1 MTERLAITLVK
12 KEIDFQFGS
21 YNKSITLLE
30 NNGLDFEKSLTIT
43 PKDGIATIELT
54 PIIYQSQIA
63 RFPSVDTDN
72 AFANVVHKI
81 KSEYDKIKIDVLEMD
96 LNSYY
101 DDSKLNQYFTL
112 SIDAELSENTDMDSF
127 INNLNTIQVEFQ
139 SLTDLIIRKVSKAI
153 LAMAVNY
160 QLAKAA

>member
-21 YNKSITLLE
+21 YKKSITLLE

-81 KSEYDKIKIDVLEMD
+81 KSEYDQIKIEVLEMD

>member
-1 MTERLAITLVK
+1 MLEKLISNLIK

-81 KSEYDKIKIDVLEMD
+81 KSEYDQINIEVLEMD

-127 INNLNTIQVEFQ
+127 INNLQTIQVEFQ

>member
-1 MTERLAITLVK
+1 MLEKLISNLIK
-12 KEIDFQFGS
+12 KEINLQFGS

-63 RFPSVDTDN
+63 RFPSVDADN

-81 KSEYDKIKIDVLEMD
+81 KAEYDQIKIEVLEMD

>member
-1 MTERLAITLVK
+1 MLEKLISNLIK
-12 KEIDFQFGS
+12 KEINLQFGS

-81 KSEYDKIKIDVLEMD
+81 KSEYDQINIEVLEMD

-127 INNLNTIQVEFQ
+127 INNLQTIQVEFQ

>member
-12 KEIDFQFGS
+12 KGIDFQFSS

-81 KSEYDKIKIDVLEMD
+81 KSEYDQIKIEVLEMD

-127 INNLNTIQVEFQ
+127 INNLQTIQVEFQ

>member
-1 MTERLAITLVK
+1 
-12 KEIDFQFGS
+12 
-21 YNKSITLLE
+21 
-30 NNGLDFEKSLTIT
+30 
-43 PKDGIATIELT
+43 
-54 PIIYQSQIA
+54 
-63 RFPSVDTDN
+63 
-72 AFANVVHKI
+72 
-81 KSEYDKIKIDVLEMD
+81 MD

-127 INNLNTIQVEFQ
+127 INNLQTIQVEYQ

>member
-81 KSEYDKIKIDVLEMD
+81 KSEYDQIKIEVLEMD

>member
-30 NNGLDFEKSLTIT
+30 NNGLDFEKSLSIT

-81 KSEYDKIKIDVLEMD
+81 KSEYDQIKIEVLEMD